1 MRPDNLSGPIG
12 PAGRFARLFLRN
24 REISLLTIIV
34 IAAWGVTSF
43 FLMPKQ
49 YNPEI
54 VAPAFMVVTD
64 FPGATVD
71 DTYEQVTRPLED
83 KLAELPGLDGISS
96 RSLPE
101 GRSMIMVKF
110 LVGTDRETAKTAIN
124 QKLRDGM
131 PQKPAGVTDPTVQS
145 IDPDDVPILDIG
157 LTAHDLSE
165 SSLRKVGVDI
175 ADRLKLVKGVAGV
188 AVLGGRRS
196 DLWVKVDAAS
206 LSARG
211 MTLGEV
217 TSAITAANG
226 PQIRDALSAPGRNT
240 ILGVS
245 GNITGPDDLAGIIVR
260 RDGDAIVRVS
270 DIAQVSYGS
279 DGAESFVRNTDKEAD
294 RTPIAH
300 IAVSKLRGTNATEVS
315 SAVRSALA
323 GLGRSILPDG
333 ASVTVLNDEGA
344 IAGEE
349 ITKLTSDLT
358 KSIVIVGALLFIFL
372 GARNAIIASISIPLV
387 LLAVFGLGLL
397 AGETVNRITL
407 FALILSLGLLVDD
420 AIVVVEN
427 IARYFRLYPEEH
439 RMRLIIRAVDEVGGA
454 LALSTLTMAL
464 AFLPMAFVTGMM
476 GPYMGPIPFFVPA
489 ALGASLLFS
498 VTINPFLAHLLAPTG
513 ARATERPSYETGAF
527 YRIVKRIEAA
537 YAALLAGLISIPK
550 KRIRFLGLVIAM
562 FLVSVVLPMT
572 PLVPFRML
580 PKADKDH
587 FSVYLDLPD
596 TTAARTTDTT
606 TRDLESL
613 LLQHQDVISVESF
626 VGTAPVTDFNG
637 LFKGST
643 GRTQENQATLRIRLT
658 PANERSV
665 PSETIA
671 SEIRD
676 DLRKYT
682 TLHPDADIRIME
694 DPPGPPVLSTLLVK
708 VKGPDAAV
716 RDSIVRD
723 MERTVRGDAGV
734 VDVSTSLP
742 EHAIGYSY
750 RIDREKASR
759 IGVETA
765 DIASAIRTAL
775 SGASAGSY
783 RSSSANGPRTAE
795 EEHIMIRFADNSRD
809 DVHVLSLIMMS
820 GTGGN
825 TIPLSELLIA
835 DDRPAETEIESDD
848 REPVGTVSGE
858 MEGRSVVYAA
868 IDILRGLPSYT
879 LPDGSGKIVSRSLLG
894 AEFEDTKTHERYRI
908 ELGGEWKLTIEVFR
922 DLGIA
927 MALAVFLIYFVL
939 AAKTASLAIPL
950 IIMVSIPL
958 SLIGV
963 MPGFAALHAIKGT
976 YFNATSMIGVIALA
990 GLAVKNAVIYLEYL
1004 EPMRRDGKSIE
1015 EALVEA
1021 GRVRLLPIT
1030 LTSLAAILGSFTI
1043 VSDPVWEGLA
1053 WAIIFG
1059 LTASTF
1065 LTLIVFP
1072 LTYYL
1077 AKRRSWHHERGD
1089 EENNH
1094 IIH

>member
-1 MRPDNLSGPIG
+1 MKPDNLGGPLG
-12 PAGRFARLFLRN
+12 PAGKLTRLFLRN

-34 IAAWGVTSF
+34 IAVWGVTSF

-54 VAPAFMVVTD
+54 VAPAFMVVTE
-64 FPGATVD
+64 FPGASVD
-71 DTYEQVTRPLED
+71 DVYEQVTRPLED
-83 KLAELPGLDGISS
+83 KVSELPGLDGISS

-101 GRSMIMVKF
+101 GRSMVMVKF
-110 LVGTDRETAKTAIN
+110 LVGTDRETAKTALN

-157 LTAHDLSE
+157 LSAADLSE
-165 SSLRKVGVDI
+165 SSLRKVGIDV

-188 AVLGGRRS
+188 SVLGGRRN
-196 DLWVKVDAAS
+196 DLWVRIDAAA
-206 LSARG
+206 LSARD

-217 TSAITAANG
+217 THAIATADG
-226 PQIRDALSAPGRNT
+226 PEIRDALSSPERNT
-240 ILGVS
+240 VLSVS
-245 GNITGPDDLAGIIVR
+245 ESVTGPDDLAGIVVR
-260 RDGDAIVRVS
+260 KEGDAIVRLADV
-270 DIAQVSYGS
+270 ATVTYGP
-279 DGAESFVRNTDKEAD
+279 DDTDSFVRDTDRGAE
-294 RTPIAH
+294 RTPIVH
-300 IAVSKLRGTNATEVS
+300 IAVSKLRGANATEVS
-315 SAVRSALA
+315 GAVRSALA
-323 GLGRSILPDG
+323 GLGRSVVPDG

-349 ITKLTSDLT
+349 ITKLTFDLT
-358 KSIVIVGALLFIFL
+358 KSIVIVGALLLVFL
-372 GARNAIIASISIPLV
+372 GARNAVIASISIPLV
-387 LLAVFGLGLL
+387 LLAVFGAGLL

-427 IARYFRLYPEEH
+427 IARYFRLYPGEN
-439 RMRLIIRAVDEVGGA
+439 RMRLIIHAVDEVGGA

-489 ALGASLLFS
+489 ALAASLLFS

-513 ARATERPSYETGAF
+513 AHAAERPSYESGSF
-527 YRIVKRIEAA
+527 YRVVKRIEVA
-537 YAALLAGLISIPK
+537 YAAFLTVLLSVPK
-550 KRIRFLGLVIAM
+550 RRAWFLGSVAAA
-562 FLVSVVLPMT
+562 FLVSIVLPMT

-587 FSVYLDLPD
+587 FSVYLDLPE
-596 TTAARTTDTT
+596 TTAARTTDAV
-606 TRDLESL
+606 TRDIEVL
-613 LLQHQDVISVESF
+613 LLHHAEVLGVESF

-643 GRTQENQATLRIRLT
+643 GRVAGNQATLRVRLT
-658 PANERSV
+658 TAGERHV
-665 PSETIA
+665 TSEEIA
-671 SEIRD
+671 SAVRS
-676 DLRKYT
+676 DLGKFAS
-682 TLHPDADIRIME
+682 LHPDADVRIME

-708 VKGPDAAV
+708 VKGPDGAV
-716 RDSIVRD
+716 RDDIVRD
-723 MERTVRGDAGV
+723 MERTVRGTAGV
-734 VDVSTSLP
+734 VDIATSLP
-742 EHAIGYSY
+742 EHSIGRSY
-750 RIDREKASR
+750 RIDREKSGR
-759 IGVETA
+759 LGIDTA
-765 DIASAIRTAL
+765 DIAAAIRTAF
-775 SGASAGSY
+775 SGISAGSY
-783 RSSSANGPRTAE
+783 RSSSMNGPRTAE
-795 EEHIMIRFADNSRD
+795 EERIMVRFADDFRD
-809 DVHVLSLIMMS
+809 DIRTLPLVRLS
-820 GTGGN
+820 GTDGR
-825 TIPLSELLIA
+825 TVPLSELLIA
-835 DDRPAETEIESDD
+835 DDRPTETEIGSDD

-868 IDILRGLPSYT
+868 IDLLRGLHSYT
-879 LPDGSGKIVSRSLLG
+879 LPDGSGTIVSRSLLG
-894 AEFEDTKTHERYRI
+894 AEFEDTKTHDRYRI

-939 AAKTASLAIPL
+939 AAKTASLAVPL
-950 IIMVSIPL
+950 IIMISIPL

-963 MPGFAALHAIKGT
+963 MPGFAALHAMKGT

-1004 EPMRRDGKSIE
+1004 EPLKRAGKSIE

-1077 AKRRSWHHERGD
+1077 AKRRSWHHAGD
-1089 EENNH
+1089 GEDENH
-1094 IIH
+1094 PD